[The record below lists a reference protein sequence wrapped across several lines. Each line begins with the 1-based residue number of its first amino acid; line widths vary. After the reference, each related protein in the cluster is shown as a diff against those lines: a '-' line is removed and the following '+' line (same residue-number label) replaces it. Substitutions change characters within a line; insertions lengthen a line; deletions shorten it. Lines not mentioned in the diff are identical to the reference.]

1 LNYKTS
7 FYRQNNNVGWVDFSE
22 DNATIFAIRNRITY
36 INTIQGKYTLN
47 EKMNINL
54 AVRHYW
60 SYVTNRSYH
69 TLQDDGTLLSNS
81 TYTENKDQ
89 NFNTWNLDLSYSWWF
104 APGSQISVLYRN
116 SSSIFEDTFSRELT
130 KNLSKAIDNENLNHI
145 FSISIRYFI
154 DYNSLRK

>member
-1 LNYKTS
+1 
-7 FYRQNNNVGWVDFSE
+7 
-22 DNATIFAIRNRITY
+22 
-36 INTIQGKYTLN
+36 
-47 EKMNINL
+47 MNINL

-60 SYVTNRSYH
+60 SYVTNHDYY
-69 TLQDDGTLLSNS
+69 TLLDDGTLQSN
-81 TYTENKDQ
+81 TLYTENKDQ